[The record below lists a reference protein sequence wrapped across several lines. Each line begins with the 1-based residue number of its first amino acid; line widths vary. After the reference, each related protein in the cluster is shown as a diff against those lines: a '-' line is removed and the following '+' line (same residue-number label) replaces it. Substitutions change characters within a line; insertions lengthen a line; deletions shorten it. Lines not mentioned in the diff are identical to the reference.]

1 MTPGGAAPAACSGNF
16 EVTGMLALRRH
27 SLAELLLAASVACS
41 LPLAAAPRSVI
52 IETDPGTDDA
62 IAIVLALQ
70 SPELA
75 VQALTVVAGNVTAD
89 QGVDNARRIVS
100 LVHRCDVPVAA
111 GAKGP
116 LVVPLVTG
124 SEAWHGK
131 NGLGDVQLPEP
142 NCPLDRRWAPD
153 LIIEM
158 VRAAPHQL
166 TLITLGPLTNIALAL
181 EKDPG
186 IIPLVKQIVMMGG
199 SISGGNVTPAAEFN
213 IYVDPEAAQVVF
225 KAGWPVTMV
234 GLDVCRVTLLTRA
247 RLHTLEGRHG
257 PVAEFVYG
265 VGDFLVRGAERRG
278 EAGSAMYDPLAVGVA
293 IDPTLIVASPMVVD
307 VETTGS
313 FTRGETVANRERARS
328 IIEPRSSPDGT
339 RYVFSGRTEAL
350 VSNAGVATSVDAD
363 RFLDVLLSRVRAS
376 PSGLIRNDR

>member
-1 MTPGGAAPAACSGNF
+1 
-16 EVTGMLALRRH
+16 MLALRRY
-27 SLAELLLAASVACS
+27 SMVALLLAASVPYS
-41 LPLAAAPRSVI
+41 LPVGASPRAVI
-52 IETDPGTDDA
+52 IDTDPGTDDA

-75 VQALTVVAGNVTAD
+75 VRALTVVPGNVTAD
-89 QGVDNARRIVS
+89 QGIDNARRIVS
-100 LVHRCDVPVAA
+100 LLHRCDVPVAA
-111 GAKGP
+111 GAKRP

-124 SEAWHGK
+124 SETWHGK

-142 NCPLDRRWAPD
+142 RCPLDRRWAPD

-186 IIPLVKQIVMMGG
+186 IVPLVERVVMMGG

-213 IYVDPEAAQVVF
+213 IYVDPEAAQLVF

-234 GLDVCRVTLLTRA
+234 GLDVCNVTLLTRA
-247 RLHTLEGRHG
+247 RLHTLEGRHD

-265 VGDFLVRGAERRG
+265 VGDFLVRAAERHG
-278 EAGSAMYDPLAVGVA
+278 EAGSRMYDPLAVGVA

-307 VETTGS
+307 VETAGS
-313 FTRGETVANRERARS
+313 FTRGETVANRDRAS
-328 IIEPRSSPDGT
+328 NIIEERRSLDGAQFAFT
-339 RYVFSGRTEAL
+339 GRTKPL
-350 VSNAGVATSVDAD
+350 VSNAGVATAVHAD
-363 RFLDVLLSRVRAS
+363 RFLDLLLSRVGAS
-376 PSGLIRNDR
+376 PSSSMRNGR